1 MATKK
6 TAEPK
11 SKNKGKATKP
21 KTQTKKREPPKRE
34 QAVIVR
40 RNASP
45 MRTRDVRATRQE
57 PKRAQAEGER
67 TPLTERIDSMGG
79 SHVTASIGAGMAG
92 SALAVAAVG
101 KGWVGPKTGAGILMG
116 AGAVGMVAGWWL
128 EWDHLMTAGAG
139 LAAAGTFSVANQVSV
154 EAYDALEKRAAEK
167 RAEKEAE
174 EEEKE
179 QQKRLAE
186 ARAVIEEDAKKKQRN
201 ARRIVILDRDGRP
214 IGGSQPATA

>member
-11 SKNKGKATKP
+11 DKGKAKKT
-21 KTQTKKREPPKRE
+21 KTQTKKREPPKE
-34 QAVIVR
+34 TAIILR
-40 RNASP
+40 RNASS
-45 MRTRDVRATRQE
+45 MRTRDVRAPARE
-57 PKRAQAEGER
+57 PKTERAEGER
-67 TPLTERIDSMGG
+67 APLTERIDNMGG

-101 KGWVGPKTGAGILMG
+101 KGWVGPKTSAGILMG

-128 EWDHLMTAGAG
+128 ESDHLMTAGAG

-167 RAEKEAE
+167 RAKNEAE
-174 EEEKE
+174 EEDEE
-179 QQKRLAE
+179 QEKRLAE
-186 ARAVIEEDAKKKQRN
+186 ARALIEKEGKKKQRN
-201 ARRIVILDRDGRP
+201 ARRIVILDRDGNP
-214 IGGSQPATA
+214 IGGSQPTTA